1 MKKIILSLLT
11 LIFSSSFFL
20 QAQPQENPAV
30 TQQLKAKYGDAEFIV
45 ENKKFAYYK
54 VGEFPEYGICDIHGK
69 MMIENKYCGLYAKTI
84 ENINFHEGQMDRL
97 YFMAYHPK
105 DRDKKNKI
113 GLLDE
118 NGKVVVPFD
127 YCYISPTMSSEDE
140 SNDDLYFIVKKE
152 LDGLDAMG
160 MANDKGK
167 LVVPVKYDFV
177 QVFNKGFFRTKTN
190 DNKYGIYSEKDKEI
204 IPPVYMFISLF
215 GKNLFNVVEYGS
227 DYSRNGIIDEKG
239 KVFIPIDKHHFSLLN
254 DDIIKSFGD
263 YSIKLWE
270 KPMQQLWSIK
280 AKKAISNKYNM
291 ILEMKED
298 LFVVGNDMHHVEGG
312 EDHEYEGGKWGF
324 IDTNGNEIIPLIYDK
339 VQSFKDGVAQVEKDG
354 KAKLLTNPLHGTT
367 LQVSGSQQIDTDI
380 PVLNK
385 TNEETFAFIFANEN
399 YNNFPEAAQFSIN
412 DGKIF
417 AEYCRKTFGVPDNNV
432 RYYEDATYGNMASAM
447 KKIADIAE
455 VYDGDASI
463 IIYFSGLGYTD
474 SKTNDA
480 YLLPVD
486 ASLATIASTAYNMK
500 DLSSSLNKLNTKST
514 LLFIDAP
521 LSGLDKN
528 GKSLSSSRGVA
539 IKNSFKA
546 TEGNLVIM
554 SSSGSS
560 GNAYSSKKYAH
571 GLYTYALLDY
581 IKQKGGNCS
590 IKEAIDYATKWV
602 KKETLNGYE
611 HSQTPEVIVA
621 PNGKNKFLNEKK

>member
-1 MKKIILSLLT
+1 
-11 LIFSSSFFL
+11 
-20 QAQPQENPAV
+20 
-30 TQQLKAKYGDAEFIV
+30 
-45 ENKKFAYYK
+45 
-54 VGEFPEYGICDIHGK
+54 
-69 MMIENKYCGLYAKTI
+69 
-84 ENINFHEGQMDRL
+84 
-97 YFMAYHPK
+97 
-105 DRDKKNKI
+105 
-113 GLLDE
+113 
-118 NGKVVVPFD
+118 
-127 YCYISPTMSSEDE
+127 
-140 SNDDLYFIVKKE
+140 
-152 LDGLDAMG
+152 
-160 MANDKGK
+160 
-167 LVVPVKYDFV
+167 
-177 QVFNKGFFRTKTN
+177 
-190 DNKYGIYSEKDKEI
+190 
-204 IPPVYMFISLF
+204 
-215 GKNLFNVVEYGS
+215 
-227 DYSRNGIIDEKG
+227 
-239 KVFIPIDKHHFSLLN
+239 
-254 DDIIKSFGD
+254 
-263 YSIKLWE
+263 
-270 KPMQQLWSIK
+270 
-280 AKKAISNKYNM
+280 
-291 ILEMKED
+291 
-298 LFVVGNDMHHVEGG
+298 
-312 EDHEYEGGKWGF
+312 
-324 IDTNGNEIIPLIYDK
+324 
-339 VQSFKDGVAQVEKDG
+339 
-354 KAKLLTNPLHGTT
+354 
-367 LQVSGSQQIDTDI
+367 
-380 PVLNK
+380 
-385 TNEETFAFIFANEN
+385 
-399 YNNFPEAAQFSIN
+399 
-412 DGKIF
+412 
-417 AEYCRKTFGVPDNNV
+417 
-432 RYYEDATYGNMASAM
+432 MASAM